1 MKRLKDDQGRTLES
15 FLASYSPND
24 YPRPSVTADIVLL
37 SKKENKFK
45 VLLIKR
51 GGHPFLDY
59 WALPGGFAEKD
70 ETVEETAKRELAEET
85 SVKNIVLE
93 ELGLFSTP
101 SRDPRTWTMTDV
113 FFSVVNADELKPK
126 AGDDAEDTKW
136 FDIEVKDSKKQ
147 VTINFCNGNESF
159 KIILNKKYIKG
170 ITRNKVDF
178 STVINEGLAFDHGE
192 IIAAVLTRLGFIS
205 DSC

>member
-1 MKRLKDDQGRTLES
+1 MRRLKDDQGRTLEN

-24 YPRPSVTADIVLL
+24 YPRPAVTADIVLL

-70 ETVEETAKRELAEET
+70 ETVEETAKRELTEET
-85 SVKNIVLE
+85 SLKNIVLE

-113 FFSVVNADELKPK
+113 FFSVVNVDELKPK

-136 FDIEVKDSKKQ
+136 FDIDVNDGKNQ

-205 DSC
+205 DSL